1 MRLQVR
7 TRLPQGPMPA
17 LGSPAVE
24 TKPKRPKTYTVDPN
38 PDAARHHLVRLEI
51 EIPVYGKPTDDL
63 KLARSLKAMILVG
76 VHSRAIVRLRNDNGT
91 VEVPE
96 RGDPTD

>member
-1 MRLQVR
+1 M
-7 TRLPQGPMPA
+7 
-17 LGSPAVE
+17 E
-24 TKPKRPKTYTVDPN
+24 TKAKTYTVDPN
-38 PDAARHHLVRLEI
+38 PNAARTHTVRLEI

-76 VHSRAIVRLRNDNGT
+76 VHSRAIVRLVDDNGT

-96 RGDPTD
+96 RGDSTD